1 MKKLN
6 NKGLT
11 LAELIVSFALVSV
24 AMLYFYQTVSTVS
37 RLYKKSKDETN
48 LFSESTYTLR
58 LLNSYCNK
66 NRTDCNNTNKINEFL
81 KKIKSEL
88 EAKSVNEFTING
100 KIYNKITLDYKDED
114 EDRVYTL
121 YAKRADVAVS
131 KVIINGKVDV
141 EDVTCYDNVRCNIVS
156 QIKNKLNAG
165 LDYVITVAEEKLVYY
180 DLIGTKYI
188 YAGSELEDGRIFHK
202 NQVPNGTINVDSPPD
217 YKEAISYDGGEYKA
231 YLDNGGWKVKFL
243 KSGTLK
249 LLVPVDKIKI
259 DAFLVGGGGS
269 GGDSPTK
276 LSYYGANGGGGG
288 YTETLRKIDLNT
300 PITYQ
305 ITIGAGGTTGDG
317 QSTIAFNKEAKGG
330 IKGANSGILN
340 TKNCSGTACLAYA
353 GSGGSGGGG
362 GQYSCDSEIL
372 GGIGGINGQNGND
385 GNKNKNGRGY
395 GRGIITCEFNE
406 GSKTECNNGSYYSA
420 GGNGGAGMNFYG
432 NFGKAQTR
440 GHGGAG
446 GGADSVCKGVD
457 THGYNGGNAK
467 PNTGSGGG
475 GASATPAFVERTGGY
490 GGSGIVI
497 IRNAR

>member
-6 NKGLT
+6 NNGLT

-37 RLYKKSKDETN
+37 KLYKKSKDETN

-114 EDRVYTL
+114 RVYTL

-131 KVIINGKVDV
+131 KVVIDNTEEINVA
-141 EDVTCYDNVRCNIVS
+141 CYDNEECDIVD
-156 QIKNKLNAG
+156 QINNELQKSLN
-165 LDYVITVAEEKLVYY
+165 YIITVNDKKLVYY
-180 DLIGTKYI
+180 SKTDAKYTYDNI
-188 YAGSELEDGRIFHK
+188 ELTNKSVFNK
-202 NQVPNGTINVDSPPD
+202 NNVYNGTIHANSVISS
-217 YKEAISYDGGEYKA
+217 YKYAIEYTGVYEAF
-231 YLDNGGWKVKFL
+231 LDNGGWKVKFL
-243 KSGTLK
+243 KSGTLN
-249 LLVPVDKIKI
+249 LLVPADKIKI

-288 YTETLRKIDLNT
+288 YTETLRKIDLNK

-457 THGYNGGNAK
+457 THGYNGGNAE

-497 IRNAR
+497 IRNARSR